1 MSSCLGGVT
10 HHRSAARSLVRLEG
24 AVDGAILLRRVG
36 EVGAALPPGLG
47 QDSVQEAWGAVR
59 RSHRGAP
66 SLQVPF
72 ESQWPADA
80 VSPQQLR
87 SAATAAGTIK
97 SVFMTSSVIQHLH
110 AQSHLM
116 LCAVTWCSHR
126 GRLQPSQRPVQTLS
140 SPAWAW
146 L

>member
-1 MSSCLGGVT
+1 MSSYLGGVT
-10 HHRSAARSLVRLEG
+10 RRRSAAGSLVRLEG
-24 AVDGAILLRRVG
+24 AVDGAVLLRRVG

-47 QDSVQEAWGAVR
+47 QDSVQEARGAVR
-59 RSHRGAP
+59 RSRRGAL
-66 SLQVPF
+66 SLQLPF

-87 SAATAAGTIK
+87 SAAAAAGAIT
-97 SVFMTSSVIQHLH
+97 SVFMTLSVIQHLH
-110 AQSHLM
+110 TQSHLK
-116 LCAVTWCSHR
+116 LCAVTWCSRR
-126 GRLQPSQRPVQTLS
+126 GRLQPSRRPVQTPS